1 MFGFQ
6 IDPKQL
12 KPGITRLEVQTALA
26 AEGLNVGTGWGHPMY
41 RQNLWSVP
49 TSKYRI
55 ESCAVAEYLIYNKL
69 LACSLSWLHRPQDE
83 LECFIEAVRKVMTAY
98 HA

>member
-6 IDPKQL
+6 IDPTQL
-12 KPGITRLEVQTALA
+12 KPGITREEVRKALA
-26 AEGLNVGTGWGHPMY
+26 EEGLALGYGWGHPMY

-55 ESCAVAEYLIYNKL
+55 ESCAVAEDLIYNKML
-69 LACSLSWLHRPQDE
+69 TCSLSWLHRPQDE
-83 LECFIEAVRKVMTAY
+83 LDCYVEAVRKVMTAS